1 MSQPVQRTP
10 IRAAIFD
17 MDNTLFDFMYAQ
29 RVGCSAVL
37 SMLGHQPDPSVLFR
51 YFLRPDHGFESIQN
65 IWDYLVD
72 IGQANPEIY
81 QSCAALYE
89 TRKLDAITPYTDT
102 LPTLE
107 ALRTLGIS
115 LALVTD
121 ADSDHAR
128 ARLKQAGLEEFFP
141 VIVTPDQTGSRKP
154 SHCQFLSALERLQV
168 TAAEALMV
176 GDSLRR
182 DILPCKE
189 LGLATAYAAYGDQ
202 SPFPSPACTP
212 DLVLERL
219 NQVLELFPYDPVT
232 DRRI

>member
-1 MSQPVQRTP
+1 MSSPVQQTT

-29 RVGCSAVL
+29 RAGCSAVL
-37 SMLGHQPDPSVLFR
+37 SMLGHQQDPCVLFR
-51 YFLRPDHGFESIQN
+51 YFLRPDHGFESTQN

-72 IGQANPEIY
+72 VGHADPEVY
-81 QSCAALYE
+81 RTCAALYE
-89 TRKLDAITPYTDT
+89 AHKLKAITPYDDT

-107 ALRTLGIS
+107 ALRTLGIT

-121 ADSDHAR
+121 ADIGHAR
-128 ARLKQAGLEEFFP
+128 SRLRQAGLEEFFP

-154 SHCQFLSALERLQV
+154 SHHQFLSALDQLQV

-189 LGLATAYAAYGDQ
+189 LGLITAYAAYGDQ

-219 NQVLELFPYDPVT
+219 DQILELFPECPGTV
-232 DRRI
+232 RQF

>member
-1 MSQPVQRTP
+1 MSSPVQQTP

-29 RVGCSAVL
+29 RAGCSAVL
-37 SMLGHQPDPSVLFR
+37 SVLGHPQDPSVLFR
-51 YFLRPDHGFESIQN
+51 YFLRPDHGFESTQN
-65 IWDYLVD
+65 IRDYLVD
-72 IGQANPEIY
+72 LGHTDPDLFLT
-81 QSCAALYE
+81 CAAQYE
-89 TRKLDAITPYTDT
+89 AHKLQAITPYDDA

-107 ALRTLGIS
+107 ALRDLGIP

-121 ADSDHAR
+121 ADTDHAR
-128 ARLKQAGLEEFFP
+128 GRLRKAGLEMFFP

-154 SHCQFLSALERLQV
+154 SHCQFLSALDQLQV
-168 TAAEALMV
+168 TPAEALMV

-182 DILPCKE
+182 DIYPCTE
-189 LGLATAYAAYGDQ
+189 LGLMTAYAAYGDQ

-219 NQVLELFPYDPVT
+219 DQILDLFPAYAGAV
-232 DRRI
+232 RHA

>member
-1 MSQPVQRTP
+1 MSSPVPRTI

-29 RVGCSAVL
+29 QVGCSAVL
-37 SMLGHQPDPSVLFR
+37 SMLGHQQDPSVLFR
-51 YFLRPDHGFESIQN
+51 YFLRQDYGFESTQN

-72 IGQANPEIY
+72 IGHADPEVY
-81 QSCAALYE
+81 QTCATLYE
-89 TRKLDAITPYTDT
+89 AHKLKAITPYDDT

-107 ALRTLGIS
+107 ALRDLGIP

-121 ADSDHAR
+121 ADTHHAR
-128 ARLKQAGLEEFFP
+128 GRLRKAGLEKFFP

-154 SHCQFLSALERLQV
+154 SHCQFLSALDQLQV

-182 DILPCKE
+182 DICPCNE
-189 LGLATAYAAYGDQ
+189 LGLVTAYAAYGDQ

-219 NQVLELFPYDPVT
+219 GQVLELFPEYPGTV
-232 DRRI
+232 RQF

>member
-1 MSQPVQRTP
+1 MSSPEQQAT

-29 RVGCSAVL
+29 QVGCSAVL
-37 SMLGHQPDPSVLFR
+37 SMLGHHQDPSVLFR
-51 YFLRPDHGFESIQN
+51 YFLRPDHGFESTQN

-72 IGQANPEIY
+72 IGQPDPEIY
-81 QSCAALYE
+81 NNCAVLYE
-89 TRKLDAITPYTDT
+89 EHKLNAIAPYDDA
-102 LPTLE
+102 LSTLE
-107 ALRTLGIS
+107 ALRNLGIA

-121 ADSDHAR
+121 ADTDHAR
-128 ARLKQAGLEEFFP
+128 GRLRQAGLEEFFP

-154 SHCQFLSALERLQV
+154 SPRQFLSALDQLQV
-168 TAAEALMV
+168 TAAETLMV

-182 DILPCKE
+182 DICPCNE
-189 LGLATAYAAYGDQ
+189 LGLVTAYAAYGDQ

-219 NQVLELFPYDPVT
+219 DQILELFPESPGTVFYY
-232 DRRI
+232 